1 MRTSAAMLFILKRRR
16 YAQSKK
22 KSVLKQCRV
31 DIKAKVVHSRL
42 K

>member
-1 MRTSAAMLFILKRRR
+1 MLFILKRRR

-22 KSVLKQCRV
+22 KKRFKTVPSRH
-31 DIKAKVVHSRL
+31 KVKIVHSRL